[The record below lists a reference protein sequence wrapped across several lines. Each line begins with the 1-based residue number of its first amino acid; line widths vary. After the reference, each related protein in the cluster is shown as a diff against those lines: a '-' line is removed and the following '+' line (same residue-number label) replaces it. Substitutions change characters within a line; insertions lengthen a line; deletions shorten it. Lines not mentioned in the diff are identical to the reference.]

1 MKKKIFVNKDSSSGF
16 RSYLKY
22 LLWAAIGLIVL
33 VLFIP
38 LTSRQKSGKEALKKP
53 ASERGVVVR
62 EIPKSLQ
69 PIAESISR
77 GQGGSGET
85 PKEAD
90 AKPAATP
97 DGKSPTEGAGA
108 LQPAAI
114 KEKPVD
120 ATAAPQKAETRS
132 EGVPKGPASRPGAP
146 EPATGQVAKEA
157 PVAPKV
163 SEAPVKELPLAVPQ
177 KPEAATPSASETKA
191 KGMSSIP
198 APAKPAKPAATEAKP
213 NTAPSAA
220 TPDGRQQASSD
231 GGKMYTVQIA
241 TLKDKQSAEELKKTL
256 QNKGF
261 AVIMKTA
268 NDPKQGQ
275 TFTLQ
280 LQPVDNM
287 GKASTLMEQIK
298 YVPKVK
304 ATIVT
309 VSKE

>member
-16 RSYLKY
+16 RSYLKF

-53 ASERGVVVR
+53 ASERGVVVK
-62 EIPKSLQ
+62 EIPRSLQ

-77 GQGGSGET
+77 GQGGSGEA

-90 AKPAATP
+90 AKPAVTP
-97 DGKSPTEGAGA
+97 DGKSPTEGAGT

-120 ATAAPQKAETRS
+120 ATAAPPKVATGS
-132 EGVPKGPASRPGAP
+132 EGVPKSTASRPGVP

-157 PVAPKV
+157 PVAPKG
-163 SEAPVKELPLAVPQ
+163 SEATVKELQAAVPQ
-177 KPEAATPSASETKA
+177 KSEAASSPTPETKA
-191 KGMSSIP
+191 KAMASIP
-198 APAKPAKPAATEAKP
+198 APAKPAKPAAAEAKP
-213 NTAPSAA
+213 GAAPSAA
-220 TPDGRQQASSD
+220 TPE
-231 GGKMYTVQIA
+231 GGKMYTVQVA

-261 AVIMKTA
+261 AVVMKTA

-275 TFTLQ
+275 TYTLQ

-287 GKASTLMEQIK
+287 GKASTLMEQVK
-298 YVPKVK
+298 YVPKAK
-304 ATIVT
+304 PTIVS